1 MSNTKN
7 RSTWGLS
14 KSINMLTKIGLA
26 VKSIN
31 IFQQLTREENLQ
43 MQILTHEDIS
53 QLGSADFT
61 LDIIIWQPEFSRGEF
76 PAGLQNY
83 FLRNQDTMLIV
94 YNADKTKYQMPQF
107 LKNGMVTIVD
117 IPLTKYALKQLLL
130 KAVQTRHTRLIHDV
144 DKLTSDPDDDLKVFG
159 TSSAVKQINEFINLI
174 SKSANTHCLLQGET
188 GTEKT
193 EVARLIH
200 KKSINS
206 GFPIQIMNCANG
218 SSEELLVKLF
228 GMESNE
234 RDGRRTHPGILEV
247 FDEGTVVL
255 ENIELID
262 EEIQNRLET
271 YIETHSF
278 RRVGSDQ
285 DLKTKTRIIATTA
298 FDLERFVTDEK
309 FSKDLYFRFKAFE
322 LTIPPLRSRKDDI
335 IPLAKSFISYFNDKF
350 GHHVQGI
357 NPEIEQKLHSYD
369 WPGNY
374 YELRLLIEHAV
385 LLTRKGEIT
394 FAAFP
399 DDSSFKK
406 ETINDLNI
414 LGNCSLQEMER
425 LHISKVLIRMKG
437 NKSKAAELLGISRTT
452 LREKMRLFMLT

>member
-1 MSNTKN
+1 MITKV
-7 RSTWGLS
+7 
-14 KSINMLTKIGLA
+14 GLA

-31 IFQQLTREENLQ
+31 VFQQLSQEETLQ
-43 MQILTHEDIS
+43 MQILTHEDMG
-53 QLGSADFT
+53 QLGSGDVA
-61 LDIIIWQPEFSRGEF
+61 LDIIVWQPEFSRGEF
-76 PAGLQNY
+76 PAGMQIYLQK
-83 FLRNQDTMLIV
+83 NQDTILIV
-94 YNADKTKYQMPQF
+94 YNTDKTKYQLPRF
-107 LKNGMVTIVD
+107 LQNGMVTVVNST
-117 IPLTKYALKQLLL
+117 LTKYALKQLLN
-130 KAVQTRHTRLIHDV
+130 KAVETRHRRLINEV
-144 DKLTSDPDDDLKVFG
+144 DKLAVNPDDDLRVFG
-159 TSSAVKQINEFINLI
+159 TSSDVKQINEFINLI
-174 SKSANTHCLLQGET
+174 AKSANTHCLIQGET

-200 KKSINS
+200 KKSTNA
-206 GFPIQIMNCANG
+206 GFPIQIINCANG
-218 SSEELLVKLF
+218 SGEEMLVKLF
-228 GMESNE
+228 GMESDAREGN
-234 RDGRRTHPGILEV
+234 RTHPGILEV

-262 EEIQNRLET
+262 SEVQSRLET

-278 RRVGSDQ
+278 RRVGSEQ
-285 DLKTKTRIIATTA
+285 DMTTRTRIIATTA

-322 LTIPPLRSRKDDI
+322 LTIPALRKRKNDI

-357 NPEIEQKLHSYD
+357 NPEIEQKLQNYD

-399 DDSSFKK
+399 DESTFKK
-406 ETINDLNI
+406 ETINDVNI
-414 LGNCSLQEMER
+414 LGNCSLREMER
-425 LHISKVLIRMKG
+425 LHISKVLLRTKG
-437 NKSKAAELLGISRTT
+437 NKSKAADLLEISRTT
-452 LREKMRLFMLT
+452 LREKMRSYDLQ